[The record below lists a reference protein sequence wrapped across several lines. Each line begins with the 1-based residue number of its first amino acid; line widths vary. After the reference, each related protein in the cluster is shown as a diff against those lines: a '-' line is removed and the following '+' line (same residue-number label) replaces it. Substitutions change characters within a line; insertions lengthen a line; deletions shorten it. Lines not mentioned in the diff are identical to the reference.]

1 MKKYLKSF
9 VVFCLVFSFIFTNF
23 YGSLNVIN
31 ADNIKEEY
39 SDITKEM
46 NENDNDTKEKDDKNK
61 QTNDKIVKDKSDKK
75 QENDKETKKE
85 KNSKKTKDIKEE
97 REAEAIS
104 LDFKSKKIL
113 KGQSYTLNVRFLPDG
128 SEKSE
133 LIFKSE
139 NTKVVSVSSKGVIK
153 GVNYGQT
160 VIDIKTKDEKLST
173 KVTIQVV
180 PKYPTVKLKNYLSKS
195 IKISWNKI
203 SDVHGYKIYF
213 KTSKSGEYKYLTSVS
228 KTGNSFVHRKLT
240 GNKVYYYKVVS
251 YVKVKDKNIYSTYS
265 EKSLKAVS
273 KSYVTVMLDPGHRGK
288 YGRAYGAKGIDKKTW
303 EVSLN
308 DKFVSV
314 LAKKLKK
321 EEYNVIYTR
330 KPYKKLSFKNLRE
343 LSKYTN
349 KKNPDLF
356 VSIHHNSSTSKKAKG
371 YAVYYSTYKK
381 YLDNKG
387 LYVKIYSK
395 KYGSGRKYYKVSKIK
410 YSKSGSS
417 TIYFKYGK
425 KTKKISPSKG
435 LRYNIIDK
443 SPCVSAVNTKKAA
456 SYVSKEIKA
465 SKILRPFEGG
475 LVENDFIVTSETNA
489 PSFMLEAGFVSN
501 KSELSKLKNSKFRD
515 KYTTCLVKGINK
527 YFGVK

>member
-1 MKKYLKSF
+1 MKKYLKGF
-9 VVFCLVFSFIFTNF
+9 MVFCLMFSFIFTNLF
-23 YGSLNVIN
+23 GSINVIRGS
-31 ADNIKEEY
+31 E
-39 SDITKEM
+39 TKGENSAPFEQVKGDG
-46 NENDNDTKEKDDKNK
+46 NETNKNQKTDKEKNDDVINK
-61 QTNDKIVKDKSDKK
+61 DDKK
-75 QENDKETKKE
+75 QENSKQTKKE
-85 KNSKKTKDIKEE
+85 QVSKKTKEAAAEE
-97 REAEAIS
+97 IS

-113 KGQSYTLNVRFLPDG
+113 KGQSYTLNVKFLPKG
-128 SEKSE
+128 SKERD

-139 NTKVVSVSSKGVIK
+139 NTKVASVSSNGVIK
-153 GVNYGQT
+153 GINYGQT
-160 VIDIKTKDEKLST
+160 TIDIKTKDEKLNIS
-173 KVTIQVV
+173 VVIQVV
-180 PKYPTVKLKNYLSKS
+180 PKYPTIKLKNYLSKS
-195 IKISWNKI
+195 IKISWGKVSGI
-203 SDVHGYKIYF
+203 SGYRIYY
-213 KTSKSGEYKYLTSVS
+213 KTSKSGDYKYLTAVS
-228 KTGNSFVHRKLT
+228 KSDTYFVHRRLKS
-240 GNKVYYYKVVS
+240 NKTYYYKVVS
-251 YVKVKDKNIYSTYS
+251 YVKSKDKNIYSTYK

-288 YGRAYGAKGIDKKTW
+288 YGRDYGAKGIDKKTW

-308 DKFVSV
+308 DMFVSV

-321 EEYNVIYTR
+321 EGYNVIYTR

-343 LSKYTN
+343 LSKYAN

-410 YSKSGSS
+410 YSKSGSP
-417 TIYFKYGK
+417 TIYFKFGK
-425 KTKKISPSKG
+425 KTKKISPSTG

-443 SPCVSAVNTKKAA
+443 SPCASAVNTKKAA
-456 SYVSKEIKA
+456 SYVSKEIKT

-501 KSELSKLKNSKFRD
+501 KSELNKLKNSKFRD
-515 KYTTCLVKGINK
+515 KYTTFKGINK